1 LSRHSKEWGDF
12 FMINDNGT
20 LVQNDK
26 AFLDPMNRGLLY
38 GDGVFETLKAVNG
51 KILFWED
58 HYFRLMASMRILRME
73 IPMEFT
79 PEYLEEQLLET
90 LRANDFLN
98 QSARIRIT
106 VYRKGKGTYLPEE
119 RGVEFYSY
127 AKALSSPFYTLNESA
142 YEVELYKDHYVNADI
157 LSTLKTINK
166 VLHVT
171 GSIFAEDNG
180 YDNCLLINNKKNVVE
195 ALQGNLFLVKGT
207 HIKTPPLEDGCL
219 RGIIRKQL
227 LTILPLIKEYT
238 FEEKSISPF
247 ELQKADELFI
257 TNIIKGIQPITKY
270 RKKEYTNTVAR
281 EILKKLNVKA
291 RLG

>member
-1 LSRHSKEWGDF
+1 
-12 FMINDNGT
+12 MINDNGT
-20 LVQNDK
+20 LVQNDN
-26 AFLDPMNRGLLY
+26 AQLNSMNRGLLY
-38 GDGVFETLKAVNG
+38 GDGVFETIKAVKG
-51 KILFWED
+51 KLLFWED

-79 PEYLEEQLLET
+79 PEHLQKQLTDT
-90 LRANDFLN
+90 LQACDLIEK
-98 QSARIRIT
+98 SARIRIT
-106 VYRKGKGTYLPEE
+106 VYRKEGGAYLPED
-119 RGVEFYSY
+119 RGVGYYVY
-127 AKALSSPFYTLNESA
+127 AKEISNPFYVLSDA
-142 YEVELYKDHYVNADI
+142 PYEVELYKDHYVNADI
-157 LSTLKTINK
+157 LSTLKTTNK

-180 YDNCLLINNKKNVVE
+180 YDNCLLVNNKKNIVE

-227 LTILPLIKEYT
+227 LGILPLMKEYT
-238 FEEKSISPF
+238 FEEASISPF

-257 TNIIKGIQPITKY
+257 TNSIVGIQPITKY
-270 RKKEYTNTVAR
+270 RKKTYTNKVASA
-281 EILKKLNVKA
+281 LLQKLNVKA

>member
-1 LSRHSKEWGDF
+1 
-12 FMINDNGT
+12 MINDNGT
-20 LVQNDK
+20 LVQDDK
-26 AFLDPMNRGLLY
+26 VLLDPMNRGLLY

-79 PEYLEEQLLET
+79 PEYLEEQLLDT
-90 LRANDFLN
+90 LRENKLLD
-98 QSARIRIT
+98 QSARLRIT
-106 VYRKGKGTYLPEE
+106 VYRKGKGTYLPSE
-119 RGVEFYSY
+119 RGVGFYSY
-127 AKALSSPFYTLNESA
+127 AKALSTPFYTLNEDA

-157 LSTLKTINK
+157 LSTLKTTNK

-180 YDNCLLINNKKNVVE
+180 YDNCLLINNNKNVVE

-227 LTILPLIKEYT
+227 LAIIPLMKEYT
-238 FEEKSISPF
+238 FEEASISPF

-257 TNIIKGIQPITKY
+257 TNAIKGIQPITKY
-270 RKKEYTNTVAR
+270 RKKQYTNSVAK

>member
-1 LSRHSKEWGDF
+1 
-12 FMINDNGT
+12 MINNNGT
-20 LVQNDK
+20 LVESNN
-26 AFLDPMNRGLLY
+26 AHLNPMNRGLLY
-38 GDGVFETLKAVNG
+38 GDGVFETIKAVNG
-51 KILFWED
+51 KLLFWED

-73 IPMEFT
+73 IPMNFT
-79 PEYLEEQLLET
+79 PEHLEKELINTLQASELLGKP
-90 LRANDFLN
+90 
-98 QSARIRIT
+98 ARIRIT
-106 VYRKGKGTYLPEE
+106 VYRNGGGAYLPDE
-119 RGVEFYSY
+119 RGVGYYIY
-127 AKALSSPFYTLNESA
+127 AREISTPFYTLSDTP

-157 LSTLKTINK
+157 LSTLKTTNK

-227 LTILPLIKEYT
+227 LTILPLMKEYT
-238 FEEKSISPF
+238 FEEASISPF

-257 TNIIKGIQPITKY
+257 TNAIKGIQPITKY
-270 RKKEYTNTVAR
+270 RKKTYTTLVTST
-281 EILKKLNVKA
+281 ILQKLNVKA

>member
-1 LSRHSKEWGDF
+1 
-12 FMINDNGT
+12 MINDNGT
-20 LVQNDK
+20 LVQSNE
-26 AFLDPMNRGLLY
+26 ATLSPMNRGLLY
-38 GDGVFETLKAVNG
+38 GDGVFETIKAVNS
-51 KILFWED
+51 KLLFWED

-79 PEYLEEQLLET
+79 PELLEEQLIDT
-90 LRANDFLN
+90 LKASDL
-98 QSARIRIT
+98 SDKPARIRIT
-106 VYRKGKGTYLPEE
+106 VYRNEGGAYLPED
-119 RGVEFYSY
+119 RGVGYFIQ
-127 AKALSSPFYTLNESA
+127 AKEISNPFYVLSDTP

-157 LSTLKTINK
+157 LSTLKTTNK

-195 ALQGNLFLVKGT
+195 ALQGNIFLVKGT
-207 HIKTPPLEDGCL
+207 HIKTPPLDDGCL

-227 LTILPLIKEYT
+227 LAILPLMNEYT
-238 FEEKSISPF
+238 FEEASISPF

-257 TNIIKGIQPITKY
+257 TNVIKGIRPITKY
-270 RKKEYTNTVAR
+270 RKKTYTTTVASA
-281 EILKKLNVKA
+281 LLQKLNVKA

>member
-1 LSRHSKEWGDF
+1 
-12 FMINDNGT
+12 MINDNGT
-20 LVQNDK
+20 LVQDDK
-26 AFLDPMNRGLLY
+26 VLLDPMNRGLLY

-79 PEYLEEQLLET
+79 PEYIEEQLLET
-90 LRANDFLN
+90 LRTNDLLN
-98 QSARIRIT
+98 QPARLRIT

-119 RGVEFYSY
+119 RGVGFYCY
-127 AKALSSPFYTLNESA
+127 AKVLSAPFYTLNEEA

-157 LSTLKTINK
+157 LSTLKTTNK

-180 YDNCLLINNKKNVVE
+180 YDNCLLINNKKNIVE

-227 LTILPLIKEYT
+227 LTIIPLMKEYT
-238 FEEKSISPF
+238 FEEASISPF

-257 TNIIKGIQPITKY
+257 TNAIKGIQPITKY
-270 RKKEYTNTVAR
+270 RKKQYSNSVAR

>member
-1 LSRHSKEWGDF
+1 
-12 FMINDNGT
+12 MINDNGT
-20 LVQNDK
+20 LVQDDK
-26 AFLDPMNRGLLY
+26 VLLDPMNRGLLY

-79 PEYLEEQLLET
+79 PEYLEEQLLDT
-90 LRANDFLN
+90 LRANKLLD
-98 QSARIRIT
+98 QSARLRIT

-119 RGVEFYSY
+119 RGVGFYSY
-127 AKALSSPFYTLNESA
+127 AKSLSTPFYTLNEEA
-142 YEVELYKDHYVNADI
+142 YEVELYKDHYINADI
-157 LSTLKTINK
+157 LSTLKTTNK
-166 VLHVT
+166 VLHIT

-227 LTILPLIKEYT
+227 LAIIPLMKEYT
-238 FEEKSISPF
+238 FEEASISPF

-257 TNIIKGIQPITKY
+257 TNAIKGIQPITKY
-270 RKKEYTNTVAR
+270 RKKQYRNSVAK

>member
-1 LSRHSKEWGDF
+1 VAGF

-20 LVQNDK
+20 LVKSDDVTLN
-26 AFLDPMNRGLLY
+26 PMNRGLLY
-38 GDGVFETLKAVNG
+38 GDAVFETIKAVHG
-51 KILFWED
+51 KLLFWED

-73 IPMEFT
+73 IPMDFT
-79 PEYLEEQLLET
+79 PEHLEKQLVDT
-90 LRANDFLN
+90 LQANDLLKKP
-98 QSARIRIT
+98 ARIRIT
-106 VYRKGKGTYLPEE
+106 VYRKGGGTYLPDE
-119 RGVEFYSY
+119 RGVGYSIY
-127 AKALSSPFYTLNESA
+127 AKEIATPFYTLSDAA

-157 LSTLKTINK
+157 LSTLKTTNK

-180 YDNCLLINNKKNVVE
+180 YDNCLLINNKKSVVE

-227 LTILPLIKEYT
+227 LAILPLMKEYT
-238 FEEKSISPF
+238 FEEASISPF

-257 TNIIKGIQPITKY
+257 TNTILGIQPITKY
-270 RKKEYTNTVAR
+270 RKKTYTQTVASV
-281 EILKKLNVKA
+281 LLQKLNVKA
-291 RLG
+291 RLS